1 MSKLL
6 LFDLCR
12 LQSGMSA
19 MDERLAELKVS
30 AMWLMNVG
38 VGEWWEEG
46 VIDSRAEYEATDNGD
61 EH

>member
-1 MSKLL
+1 
-6 LFDLCR
+6 
-12 LQSGMSA
+12 MSA

-46 VIDSRAEYEATDNGD
+46 VVDSRAKYEVTDNRN